1 MIFKLKFV
9 SLYLNDINYRFKME
23 DDDVDFDI
31 FMHHINSRIPEGY
44 ELDYVYY
51 KGNLKF
57 GSFIITV
64 SFTLYSL
71 F

>member
-1 MIFKLKFV
+1 
-9 SLYLNDINYRFKME
+9 ME
-23 DDDVDFDI
+23 DDDIDFDI

-64 SFTLYSL
+64 SFTL
-71 F
+71 